1 MDRNELVIFV
11 RVVQAGSIRAAAEQ
25 LGMPK
30 STVSRKL
37 IELEERLEARLIQR
51 TTRKLGLTDIGRI
64 YYDHGARIVTDI
76 ESAERAVRSQHETPR
91 GLLRVTAPLNIA
103 FLGPIISTYLA
114 RYPEVRLE
122 LSANARVVD
131 LIEEGFDVGIRVGP
145 LVDSSLMA
153 KPLGAAQ
160 WVLVATPTYL
170 HQRGRPR
177 SPSDLTRHDCLLFG
191 SQASLLLSR
200 SDETEKVTLYPRLLV
215 TDMDVLENAL
225 LSGLGIAAMPKFL
238 CEAAL
243 RDLRLD
249 AVLPDWQ
256 LPSTTVHIVY
266 PSRRHL
272 SPTVR
277 SFIDHLASSAG
288 LPIEDKCR
296 RAAAD

>member
-145 LVDSSLMA
+145 LLDSSLMA

>member
-1 MDRNELVIFV
+1 M
-11 RVVQAGSIRAAAEQ
+11 
-25 LGMPK
+25 
-30 STVSRKL
+30 
-37 IELEERLEARLIQR
+37 
-51 TTRKLGLTDIGRI
+51 
-64 YYDHGARIVTDI
+64 
-76 ESAERAVRSQHETPR
+76 
-91 GLLRVTAPLNIA
+91 
-103 FLGPIISTYLA
+103 
-114 RYPEVRLE
+114 RLE

-131 LIEEGFDVGIRVGP
+131 LIEEGFDVGFASAHSWILRSWPSRWGGTVGAGRHTDVPAPARTSAVPVGP
-145 LVDSSLMA
+145 DTARLPAVWF
-153 KPLGAAQ
+153 PGVPAAF
-160 WVLVATPTYL
+160 
-170 HQRGRPR
+170 PR
-177 SPSDLTRHDCLLFG
+177 RRNG
-191 SQASLLLSR
+191 
-200 SDETEKVTLYPRLLV
+200 KVTLYPRLLV

>member
-64 YYDHGARIVTDI
+64 YYDHGARIVADI

-145 LVDSSLMA
+145 LLDSSLMA

-200 SDETEKVTLYPRLLV
+200 GDETEKVTLYPRLLV

-277 SFIDHLASSAG
+277 SFIDHLANSAG

>member
-145 LVDSSLMA
+145 LLDSSLMA

-160 WVLVATPTYL
+160 WVLV
-170 HQRGRPR
+170 
-177 SPSDLTRHDCLLFG
+177 
-191 SQASLLLSR
+191 
-200 SDETEKVTLYPRLLV
+200 
-215 TDMDVLENAL
+215 
-225 LSGLGIAAMPKFL
+225 
-238 CEAAL
+238 
-243 RDLRLD
+243 
-249 AVLPDWQ
+249 
-256 LPSTTVHIVY
+256 
-266 PSRRHL
+266 
-272 SPTVR
+272 
-277 SFIDHLASSAG
+277 
-288 LPIEDKCR
+288 
-296 RAAAD
+296 